1 MIILDGKKIKAK
13 YSSILK
19 EEIGIILN
27 KDFLAPKLAIIQ
39 IGNNESSNVYI
50 NQKIKFANEIGA
62 EAELIKLEEN
72 ISEDYLLEKIS
83 ELNNDKTVNGIIL
96 QLPIPANFNQGKI
109 LEKISPEKDVDGLCP
124 VNIYKLI
131 RNDASGLIPAT
142 AKGIISLLKEYEIE
156 ISGKNIVIVGKSVL
170 VGKTLSLALLNLRAT
185 VTICHSKTNNLSEI
199 TKKADI
205 LISAVG
211 KAGLITD
218 EYLKEDQVVIDVGIS
233 KNSEGNISGD
243 VFLGK
248 AIIKAVSPVPGG
260 VGQMTVVSLFQNLA
274 ETYKK
279 QNNL

>member
-19 EEIGIILN
+19 EEIGSFLN
-27 KDFLAPKLAIIQ
+27 KGFLAPKLAIIQ

-72 ISEDYLLEKIS
+72 ISENYLLEKIA

-96 QLPIPANFNQGKI
+96 QLPIPVNFNQGKI

-131 RNDASGLIPAT
+131 RNDSGGLIPAT

-156 ISGKNIVIVGKSVL
+156 ISGKNIVVVGKSVL
-170 VGKTLSLALLNLRAT
+170 VGKTLSLALLNLGAT
-185 VTICHSKTNNLSEI
+185 VTICHSKTNNLSDI

-243 VFLGK
+243 VFLEK
-248 AIIKAVSPVPGG
+248 AIIKTISPVPGG
-260 VGQMTVVSLFQNLA
+260 VGQMTVVSLFQNLV

-279 QNNL
+279 QISL

>member
-1 MIILDGKKIKAK
+1 MIILDGKKIKSK
-13 YSSILK
+13 YNAILK
-19 EEIGIILN
+19 EEIGTFIV
-27 KDFLAPKLAIIQ
+27 KGFSAPKLVIIQ

-50 NQKIKFANEIGA
+50 NQKIKFAEQIGA
-62 EAELIKLEEN
+62 VAELIKLDEGVSEN
-72 ISEDYLLEKIS
+72 SILEKIS
-83 ELNNDKTVNGIIL
+83 ELNNDKSINGIIL
-96 QLPIPANFNQGKI
+96 QLPIPANFDQGKI
-109 LEKISPEKDVDGLCP
+109 LEKISPEKDVDGLSSL
-124 VNIYKLI
+124 NIAKLV
-131 RNDASGLIPAT
+131 RNDKSGIIPAT

-170 VGKTLSLALLNLRAT
+170 VGKTLSLALLNLGAT

-243 VFLGK
+243 VFLEK
-248 AIIKAVSPVPGG
+248 AIIKAISPVPGG
-260 VGQMTVVSLFQNLA
+260 VGQMTVVSLFQNLVEA
-274 ETYKK
+274 YKK
-279 QNNL
+279 QNSL